1 MLILVTSL
9 FESVTTTVSAL
20 ETPSSG
26 ALFNTFIS
34 FTSIFTLPIVT
45 VVNIPIP
52 ALTVPV
58 VVKLLLV
65 KSISPLAETIE
76 LVEKVKFFIVPIPT
90 VFKFLPTVRSLPIVK
105 LVFGSDNES
114 LIVEQD
120 QPNLMYHWHHSAFNI

>member
-9 FESVTTTVSAL
+9 FESVTTTVSPL

-45 VVNIPIP
+45 VVNVPIP

-114 LIVEQD
+114 LINFEQD
-120 QPNLMYHWHHSAFNI
+120 QPKS

>member
-9 FESVTTTVSAL
+9 FESVTTTVSGFL
-20 ETPSSG
+20 ETPSGS

-76 LVEKVKFFIVPIPT
+76 LVEKVKFLLFQ
-90 VFKFLPTVRSLPIVK
+90 FRLFLN
-105 LVFGSDNES
+105 FF
-114 LIVEQD
+114 Q
-120 QPNLMYHWHHSAFNI
+120 Q